1 MVVEGLFR
9 VPHGDRSIN
18 EYKRRIVQLKE
29 MKINLLTLQCPVQQN
44 YFYKEDTG
52 T

>member
-1 MVVEGLFR
+1 MMEGLFR

-18 EYKRRIVQLKE
+18 EREKNVQLKE